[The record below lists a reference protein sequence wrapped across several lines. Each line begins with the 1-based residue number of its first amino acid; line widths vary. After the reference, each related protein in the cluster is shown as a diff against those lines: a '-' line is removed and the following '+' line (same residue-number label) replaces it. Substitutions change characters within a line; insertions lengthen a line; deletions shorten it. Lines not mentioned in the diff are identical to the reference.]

1 MTIPTLNDLVD
12 ELVTSIKL
20 ENMTTVSNPVKG
32 GNIFEVNAIVVNTL
46 PFNVTIVVGNC
57 NTDFSANFYNNVEE
71 IMVQQCMNRVLRIVL
86 EPGGR

>member
-20 ENMTTVSNPVKG
+20 ENMTTVSNSVKG

-46 PFNVTIVVGNC
+46 PFNVTIIVGNC

>member
-1 MTIPTLNDLVD
+1 
-12 ELVTSIKL
+12 
-20 ENMTTVSNPVKG
+20 MTTVSNSVKG

-46 PFNVTIVVGNC
+46 PFNVTIIVGNC

>member
-1 MTIPTLNDLVD
+1 
-12 ELVTSIKL
+12 
-20 ENMTTVSNPVKG
+20 MTTVSNPVKG

-46 PFNVTIVVGNC
+46 PFNVTIIVGNC